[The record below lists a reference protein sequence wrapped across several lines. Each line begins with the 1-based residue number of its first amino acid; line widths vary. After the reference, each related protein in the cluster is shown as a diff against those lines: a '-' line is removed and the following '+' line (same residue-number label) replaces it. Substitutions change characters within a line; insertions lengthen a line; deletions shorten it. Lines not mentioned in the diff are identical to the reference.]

1 MDIDSRS
8 PGAVLRV
15 PFWAWAAKTTEIN
28 QILYVAREEID
39 GLIFTLPFV
48 ADMLPICQA
57 VFTAHAL
64 EIKPPLPPVGLI
76 ESFST
81 AKRRIYLT
89 ATLADDSV
97 LVTHFDAAREA
108 AERPIVP
115 KSAADLGDR
124 MILAPQEI
132 NPSLQEAEI
141 RRAVS
146 DLADVASTTVQYRS
160 PDGSRT

>member
-1 MDIDSRS
+1 
-8 PGAVLRV
+8 
-15 PFWAWAAKTTEIN
+15 
-28 QILYVAREEID
+28 
-39 GLIFTLPFV
+39 
-48 ADMLPICQA
+48 MLPICQA
-57 VFTAHAL
+57 VFTAEAL

-108 AERPIVP
+108 AEQPIVP

-124 MILAPQEI
+124 MILALQEI

-141 RRAVS
+141 RRAVR
-146 DLADVASTTVQYRS
+146 DLADEFNVVVLVPSGRRAGDWEDLADEIAAAEGIEAVVARLTSGEHVGLVVADQQV
-160 PDGSRT
+160 